1 MDVTN
6 TTVVTF
12 DGHIFIELLN
22 QSVADLET
30 TKILIKLN
38 AKGFFK
44 NELIGQLELDLTYI
58 YNLENHTCQHKWFA
72 LINPDSEDFASVAA
86 YLKLSGSVYGEN
98 DTPLELKMDDGPD
111 SEDCVMPASL
121 KPKYTQL
128 KLHVV
133 KGEHLPRLD
142 VKMIGKG
149 TMDAFVTAKI
159 GGKTIRTDVK
169 TTEGDAATW
178 MQTLLIPVRM
188 PIMSGKLIL
197 NVMDL
202 DKVKDEQA
210 GALIFDFKDLISRP

>member
-1 MDVTN
+1 M
-6 TTVVTF
+6 

-30 TKILIKLN
+30 TKLLIKLQ

-58 YNLENHTCQHKWFA
+58 YNLDNHSFQHKWFA

-86 YLKLSGSVYGEN
+86 YMKLSGSVYGAN

-133 KGEHLPRLD
+133 KGENLPKLD
-142 VKMIGKG
+142 VKMIGEG
-149 TMDAFVTAKI
+149 TMDAFITA
-159 GGKTIRTDVK
+159 
-169 TTEGDAATW
+169 
-178 MQTLLIPVRM
+178 
-188 PIMSGKLIL
+188 
-197 NVMDL
+197 
-202 DKVKDEQA
+202 
-210 GALIFDFKDLISRP
+210 